1 MEESSEKTQIKEN
14 PLTAKVAKV
23 SQRTQR
29 KSYPKVGR
37 WESEVLSKAGADL

>member
-1 MEESSEKTQIKEN
+1 MEESSEENQIKEN

-37 WESEVLSKAGADL
+37 EESEDRSKK